1 MLSMSYKIRYDM
13 TKRNEAIAILTGGGP
28 APGMNTVVGSVAK
41 TFLQKGYS
49 VIGLHKGFTGLFREA
64 PATENI
70 TFLKADEIF
79 NLAGSFLRMSRFK
92 PSDEDFE
99 KRFNWQFF
107 TENNIKLLVTIGGD
121 DTASTANRIAKFLEA
136 KKYPIANIHVPK
148 TIDNDLPL
156 PKGTPTFGY
165 ESAKDKGAVIARA
178 VYVDARTS
186 GNWFV
191 MSAMGRSAGHL
202 AFGIGEAC
210 HYPMIVI
217 PEMFDKTEITVEKIV
232 NLVISSI
239 IKRKIMGMDYG
250 AAVISEGVF
259 HALSDEEIRKSGI
272 HFTYDE
278 HGHPELGKVSKAHI
292 FNEMIEKKLK
302 EIGLKVKSRPVELG
316 YEIRCQTP
324 IAYDLTYCSELGI
337 GVYKLFSEGKTGCMV
352 YVDGCGNVEPLYLK
366 DLQDPATGK
375 ILPRM
380 VDISSD
386 RFKAVVDNILMAI
399 TPPDYEAARQYLSN
413 PEEYDFCKILGWDET
428 DL

>member
-1 MLSMSYKIRYDM
+1 MEQLRGNAAVGQSGGPTAAINATLAGVIRGAMECDGIGKLYGARNGIEGVLARRFLDLSGMTEENLRLLENTPAAALGSCRKKLPPDFDGEHRILYEEIFSVFREYDIRYFFY
-13 TKRNEAIAILTGGGP
+13 IGGNDS
-28 APGMNTVVGSVAK
+28 MDTVAK
-41 TFLQKGYS
+41 L
-49 VIGLHKGFTGLFREA
+49 
-64 PATENI
+64 
-70 TFLKADEIF
+70 
-79 NLAGSFLRMSRFK
+79 SRFAAETGY
-92 PSDEDFE
+92 DM
-99 KRFNWQFF
+99 R
-107 TENNIKLLVTIGGD
+107 IIG
-121 DTASTANRIAKFLEA
+121 
-136 KKYPIANIHVPK
+136 VPK

-156 PKGTPTFGY
+156 PDCAPTFGY

-217 PEMFDKTEITVEKIV
+217 PEMFNKTPITIDKIIRLMV
-232 NLVISSI
+232 SSI
-239 IKRKIMGMDYG
+239 VKRRIVSMDYG

-259 HALSDEEIRKSGI
+259 HELSEAELSSCGI
-272 HFTYDE
+272 HFTYDA
-278 HGHPELGKVSKAHI
+278 HGHPELGKVSKAC
-292 FNEMIEKKLK
+292 FFSMLLDQRLAELKLN
-302 EIGLKVKSRPVELG
+302 VQTRPVELG
-316 YEIRCQTP
+316 YEIRGQTP
-324 IAYDLTYCSELGI
+324 VAYDLTYCSELGI

>member
-1 MLSMSYKIRYDM
+1 M

-121 DTASTANRIAKFLEA
+121 DTASTANRVAKFLEE
-136 KKYPIANIHVPK
+136 KRHPIANIHVPK

-156 PKGTPTFGY
+156 PDCAPTFGY

-217 PEMFDKTEITVEKIV
+217 PEMFNKTPITIDKIIRLMV
-232 NLVISSI
+232 SSI
-239 IKRKIMGMDYG
+239 VKRRIVSMDYG

-259 HALSDEEIRKSGI
+259 HELSEAELSSCGI
-272 HFTYDE
+272 HFTYDA
-278 HGHPELGKVSKAHI
+278 HGHPELGKVSKAC
-292 FNEMIEKKLK
+292 FFSMLLDQRLAELKLN
-302 EIGLKVKSRPVELG
+302 V
-316 YEIRCQTP
+316 QTP
-324 IAYDLTYCSELGI
+324 PRGVGLRNPGADAGGIRPDVLLGA
-337 GVYKLFSEGKTGCMV
+337 GYRRLQALQRRQ
-352 YVDGCGNVEPLYLK
+352 DGLHGLCGRLRQRRTPLPERPARPR
-366 DLQDPATGK
+366 DGQDPAPHGGH
-375 ILPRM
+375 LVRPLQSR
-380 VDISSD
+380 S
-386 RFKAVVDNILMAI
+386 R
-399 TPPDYEAARQYLSN
+399 
-413 PEEYDFCKILGWDET
+413 
-428 DL
+428 